1 MASATFHQQDRLTG
15 SIALSLVTLF
25 IIHLAVSIVVTIQL
39 GLPLRDSL
47 AFSAIL
53 FIHHLAIMLIL
64 SHMLHFFVYTGSG
77 TALHRINIPIFI
89 TLCRLTSLPVI
100 IYLIILLEEHSVLEL
115 LIAYTVFAFIT
126 DFLDGNISRRM
137 KQTTKIGAYL
147 DSISDY
153 AVLISISIAYI
164 IYELLP
170 DWFFILVMLRLFFQW
185 AAAAVMTVMHQKMQ
199 EHSSS
204 LLAKASIFGIM
215 TMYAAAL
222 IRFIP
227 ALSAY
232 SGEIISVLE
241 WIVSP
246 VLVLSLI
253 EKIYH
258 FIFDLRNALRSK
270 SDRSN
275 PDT

>member
-1 MASATFHQQDRLTG
+1 MTTANSNQQDRLIA
-15 SIALSLVTLF
+15 SIALSLLILF
-25 IIHLAVSIVVTIQL
+25 ITHLAVSIVVTGKL
-39 GLPLRDSL
+39 MLPLSDFL
-47 AFSAIL
+47 AFAAVL

-77 TALHRINIPIFI
+77 KALNRINIPIFI

-100 IYLIILLEEHSVLEL
+100 IYLIILIEEHQVLGL
-115 LIAYTVFAFIT
+115 LIGYTVFAFIS
-126 DFLDGNISRRM
+126 DFLDGNISRKM

-153 AVLISISIAYI
+153 AVLICISIAYI

-185 AAAAVMTVMHQKMQ
+185 AAAAVMTVMHQKLQ
-199 EHSSS
+199 VHSSS
-204 LLAKASIFGIM
+204 LLAKASIFSIM

-227 ALSAY
+227 AASEY
-232 SGEIISVLE
+232 SDTVISVLE

-246 VLVLSLI
+246 VLVISLI

-258 FIFDLRNALRSK
+258 FIFDLRNALKSK
-270 SDRSN
+270 SGKQN
-275 PDT
+275 